1 MLMMRSVTAGL
12 SLTLITMVSAM
23 MPYTAHGAVGR
34 IEGNFGVSPTG
45 AATYDIPISLPPGP
59 KGVQPNLSLSYN
71 SNGGP
76 GILGVGWNLEGLSSI
91 ERCNKTVAQDGAAFA
106 VSLSTSDGYC
116 LDGKRLRLTSGIYGA
131 DGSVYQTEIADFSQI
146 TAHGS
151 AGSGPKYFTVKAK
164 NGLTYEYG
172 YNPDSRAYGVSLNGT
187 KANTPYAW
195 MLDKVVD
202 RDSNNYVIQYYG
214 GESGSKGIALP
225 QMIQYTPVTSGSS
238 NYIYTVTF
246 SYTTRLAQNAN
257 TRFRGIIGYT
267 INSSDTT
274 YNPYQQVNPNLLKTI
289 TVSASG
295 NSSLVNQYN
304 LSYDNSAAT
313 TVSRLTSIQQC
324 GLAATGSGTDC
335 LSPTTVTYNE
345 GSAELNPTSNII
357 NGTEPIKFLAAR
369 DFNGDGRD
377 DILYRVNG
385 YGPDYANLFVSLSS
399 NAGGAASS
407 YSTPIALP
415 VVYMEPILA
424 KPPPSVTSIP
434 TKWWSDGDSA
444 IGFADLLGT
453 GHTDILVP
461 DFTSHQWVRLSWNS
475 VTNSFDSN
483 WIQMYGSASNETGYP
498 YLNTVHQ
505 GVWRDVNGDGKADF
519 VDLECDV
526 NTNEY
531 YLRVNLNISTE
542 NAVKLAAHSPGD
554 ETRYD
559 SAGDPNLLCG
569 MRYTPAN
576 VYLGRS
582 NNYYSY
588 GQVWLADNP
597 DETPNTSA
605 LPKKMD
611 FNGDGYEDILVRT
624 AYVSFTS
631 GFSTGWDKTNNP
643 NVADGSAPLIS
654 FVYKNNGAPVI
665 DPVDGKPLVF
675 YGLGSKIL
683 NVDRTYYANFN
694 EDACTDLVTRE
705 TDQTNGSR
713 WRAYLSAC
721 NGASSS
727 AIEIGQNIS
736 VVGVADWDG
745 DGQSDVVI
753 SKPNGG
759 VQVAYSTGNGL
770 SNPIDAGTGI
780 TTIGSAF
787 LMNVTGN
794 LAWDIGSATDYR
806 IAYNLRKSGTRPDV
820 LTTISDGYG
829 NTNLPTYVSTV
840 QSNCVCAV
848 GGVTLVSTER
858 QVTQPLSVV
867 GSVLTTDGTGSNYT
881 LTYNYEYPLEDI
893 LRGFEGF
900 KSQSVSDSRT
910 NAPVI
915 KTSYLT
921 AFPFTGMTSNR
932 TVLQSGGITPI
943 LIEGNQA
950 GSITLNSTP
959 YSTSQ
964 FVYTSN
970 STRDNYSNGAKTFST
985 SANYHYDGYGNLLS
999 SESHVYG
1006 PGAVPEDWK
1015 TVVTNIY
1022 AAADTVNW
1030 CLDLPQ
1036 LTTIYKTAS
1045 QGLIVREAP
1054 ITRTTSFTPDPSLSK
1069 CRIKSREV
1077 EPDPSPYHEDFGVL
1091 INYSYDGFG
1100 NVSSETVTG
1109 NNTGT
1114 GQKMTPRTTQTGFD
1128 ITGRFPTSVTNPMNE
1143 NSTAFYDPVQGVL
1156 TMARDPNLLQT
1167 TTLTD
1172 NFGRVTRVTFPDGTY
1187 KTVDRTDCSGN
1198 PSDSSYCGVSDL
1210 RLRQVLKT
1218 FGSDNSLTSEQHVLT
1233 DMLGRTRFV
1242 ESKGLDGSFTTVQTK
1257 YDALGHVSSQS
1268 IPYVASQTSTPLWV
1282 NYSYDAQGRV
1292 TREERPVHRGD
1303 SAASSGD
1310 TSVTNTAYYPLGKES
1325 VDSQGRI
1332 KRMTFDPIGRLTLS
1346 CEYDECLVYQYD
1358 AFGSLTA
1365 VYQNGNGYF
1374 QSTASY
1380 GYGLDAYRTQMVD
1393 ADLGTWNYKP
1403 NSLGEVASY
1412 TDAKSVTINQTFDAL
1427 SRPLTRYVSGVS
1439 AGAGASTS
1447 TSEGMV
1453 TWTWGGSAA
1462 NHEIGKL
1469 KQIYQVGGTTESY
1482 YYNGYGQLQKR
1493 SILSDASSTY
1503 DYVYSYNAAGSLDTL
1518 TYPDISFGSDS
1529 AGILQLKHGYQNGI
1543 LQQVRDNISGT
1554 VFWQANAVNA
1564 LGEITNEQ
1572 LGNGVTTTR
1581 SFDAATGWLNNIKSG
1596 QYSAFDKQSESYLYD
1611 KIGNLIQRANDKQTV
1626 TESFCYDGVYRLV
1639 RSALSGDPTCQN
1651 NKNLELTY
1659 DQYGRITSRSDLANN
1674 TAWSYDLNHVHA
1686 VSHIGHSGFDYSY
1699 DANGN
1704 MIISKGNPISWNAYN
1719 LPVYI
1724 ASSGSIS
1731 TISLFYDGNQQRWK
1745 SIFDHGDHPTETT
1758 YYIGGLME
1766 KVALAGQDKVTY
1778 RQYIYGG
1785 GGSAPVAVISKDV
1798 RNSDSG
1804 VIPGNTQ
1811 TNYFLFDQQGSVSSI
1826 LNADGSTLV
1835 NESYTAY
1842 GDRRDPTTWN
1852 GSASSDDLS
1861 VSAGVTRQGYTWQTA
1876 LGNMG
1881 LNHMNGRVQDAITG
1895 VFMSPDPYISEPGNP
1910 QNYNR
1915 YSYVYNNP
1923 MSHTDPSG
1931 FVTIGYGSC
1940 EPKCEEVIVTATY
1953 SHNGEYF
1960 PGDWFQYYG
1969 HFLPPQGSLSGSP
1982 YNSSNVSSANQNK
1995 PPPAT
2000 KVSDKTSLVTQTQ
2013 KPDKCY
2019 AISKAINIFS
2029 SAVGGAVAGTTGAA
2043 LTGNLEAIPAAAFGG
2058 ALIGGVSGAF
2068 ENRFVTASTAVGVGV
2083 GSYVTG
2089 RASGAS
2095 AIAATASR
2103 LATGYAPEGTSALV
2117 GALGGAV
2124 RGASSP
2130 GAFGAGVS
2138 SGLAAVGGIS
2148 VFGKA
2153 ALAGF
2158 LASQLTNGVLQ
2169 SANNYINP
2177 ECSQ

>member
-1 MLMMRSVTAGL
+1 MMRSVTAGL

-1332 KRMTFDPIGRLTLS
+1332 KRMTFD
-1346 CEYDECLVYQYD
+1346 
-1358 AFGSLTA
+1358 
-1365 VYQNGNGYF
+1365 
-1374 QSTASY
+1374 
-1380 GYGLDAYRTQMVD
+1380 
-1393 ADLGTWNYKP
+1393 
-1403 NSLGEVASY
+1403 
-1412 TDAKSVTINQTFDAL
+1412 
-1427 SRPLTRYVSGVS
+1427 
-1439 AGAGASTS
+1439 
-1447 TSEGMV
+1447 
-1453 TWTWGGSAA
+1453 
-1462 NHEIGKL
+1462 
-1469 KQIYQVGGTTESY
+1469 QI
-1482 YYNGYGQLQKR
+1482 
-1493 SILSDASSTY
+1493 
-1503 DYVYSYNAAGSLDTL
+1503 
-1518 TYPDISFGSDS
+1518 
-1529 AGILQLKHGYQNGI
+1529 
-1543 LQQVRDNISGT
+1543 
-1554 VFWQANAVNA
+1554 
-1564 LGEITNEQ
+1564 
-1572 LGNGVTTTR
+1572 
-1581 SFDAATGWLNNIKSG
+1581 
-1596 QYSAFDKQSESYLYD
+1596 
-1611 KIGNLIQRANDKQTV
+1611 
-1626 TESFCYDGVYRLV
+1626 
-1639 RSALSGDPTCQN
+1639 
-1651 NKNLELTY
+1651 
-1659 DQYGRITSRSDLANN
+1659 
-1674 TAWSYDLNHVHA
+1674 
-1686 VSHIGHSGFDYSY
+1686 
-1699 DANGN
+1699 
-1704 MIISKGNPISWNAYN
+1704 
-1719 LPVYI
+1719 
-1724 ASSGSIS
+1724 
-1731 TISLFYDGNQQRWK
+1731 
-1745 SIFDHGDHPTETT
+1745 
-1758 YYIGGLME
+1758 
-1766 KVALAGQDKVTY
+1766 
-1778 RQYIYGG
+1778 
-1785 GGSAPVAVISKDV
+1785 
-1798 RNSDSG
+1798 
-1804 VIPGNTQ
+1804 
-1811 TNYFLFDQQGSVSSI
+1811 
-1826 LNADGSTLV
+1826 
-1835 NESYTAY
+1835 
-1842 GDRRDPTTWN
+1842 
-1852 GSASSDDLS
+1852 
-1861 VSAGVTRQGYTWQTA
+1861 
-1876 LGNMG
+1876 
-1881 LNHMNGRVQDAITG
+1881 
-1895 VFMSPDPYISEPGNP
+1895 
-1910 QNYNR
+1910 
-1915 YSYVYNNP
+1915 
-1923 MSHTDPSG
+1923 
-1931 FVTIGYGSC
+1931 
-1940 EPKCEEVIVTATY
+1940 
-1953 SHNGEYF
+1953 
-1960 PGDWFQYYG
+1960 
-1969 HFLPPQGSLSGSP
+1969 
-1982 YNSSNVSSANQNK
+1982 
-1995 PPPAT
+1995 
-2000 KVSDKTSLVTQTQ
+2000 
-2013 KPDKCY
+2013 
-2019 AISKAINIFS
+2019 
-2029 SAVGGAVAGTTGAA
+2029 
-2043 LTGNLEAIPAAAFGG
+2043 
-2058 ALIGGVSGAF
+2058 
-2068 ENRFVTASTAVGVGV
+2068 
-2083 GSYVTG
+2083 
-2089 RASGAS
+2089 
-2095 AIAATASR
+2095 
-2103 LATGYAPEGTSALV
+2103 
-2117 GALGGAV
+2117 
-2124 RGASSP
+2124 
-2130 GAFGAGVS
+2130 
-2138 SGLAAVGGIS
+2138 
-2148 VFGKA
+2148 
-2153 ALAGF
+2153 
-2158 LASQLTNGVLQ
+2158 
-2169 SANNYINP
+2169 
-2177 ECSQ
+2177 